1 MDAIER
7 AIKTVAQSILSLWLL
22 GDVVF
27 NLLIVNW
34 AQTAGVAIGAGV
46 ISLLMSIVSAK
57 TGDNNSASLVVATK
71 EAK

>member
-1 MDAIER
+1 LA
-7 AIKTVAQSILSLWLL
+7 TL
-22 GDVVF
+22 VF

-57 TGDNNSASLVVATK
+57 TGDNNSALLVVATK